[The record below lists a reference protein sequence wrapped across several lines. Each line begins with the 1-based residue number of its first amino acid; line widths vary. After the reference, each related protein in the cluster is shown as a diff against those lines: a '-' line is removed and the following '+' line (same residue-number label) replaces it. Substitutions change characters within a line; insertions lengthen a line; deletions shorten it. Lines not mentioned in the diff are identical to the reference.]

1 MPAFP
6 PKDVQRSP
14 IPICTIMKNSREKS
28 RVLPK
33 AFDLFTGTG
42 SVANRLRELGYHVT
56 TLDIRPSCDPNICV
70 DILTWRYWEVFS
82 PGDFEVIGASV
93 PCTEYS
99 LAKQEAIQ
107 ILGGLI
113 VWLKK
118 TFEIINYFQPSYWW
132 VENPRSGYL
141 KDREIVKN
149 VPYLDLYY
157 CLFSDWGYN

>member
-1 MPAFP
+1 MKGKGEADSCSSSRGAMDHACFPP

-14 IPICTIMKNSREKS
+14 IPICTIMKNSWEKS

-33 AFDLFTGTG
+33 ALDLFTGTG

-56 TLDIRPSCDPNICV
+56 TLDIRPWCDPNICV

-99 LAKQEAIQ
+99 LAKTKGVRNFRWADR
-107 ILGGLI
+107 L
-113 VWLKK
+113 
-118 TFEIINYFQPSYWW
+118 
-132 VENPRSGYL
+132 VE
-141 KDREIVKN
+141 KN
-149 VPYLDLYY
+149 I
-157 CLFSDWGYN
+157 